1 MDSFFPSSDRGA
13 RTEFGGLPRVNR
25 TPARPFLA
33 LIAAFLFG
41 GMGPAVPSSS
51 VELAPEVAQAFAA
64 GRTQQVI
71 IHLAADADTKQTLTR
86 SPGAPDQRRQV
97 AVSKIVTAAVEDF
110 TTSIPPGDFDLVRSF
125 RLQPAVTAVVS
136 THGLAELLLNPKVT
150 RVEPDRRWTLQTLEG
165 LELIGAD
172 SLHQIGIAGE
182 GTAVAIIDSG
192 VDYLHPTLGGG
203 LIPNAKVVYGL
214 DTADDDDD
222 PMDCIG
228 HGTAVASVAAGSSYQ
243 WSPNRRF
250 AGGVAPAA
258 KILAYKVTSDAECG
272 IATTGAVVEAI
283 EDAVLHRSG
292 EGYRLAAINISLGGG
307 EFFGPCDEANAA
319 YAEAIRTA
327 TEAGITVVAAAGNNG
342 YTGALN
348 APACIT
354 RTVAVGSAWDADPGW
369 LPYSFCLDPE
379 CNVLCDDS
387 FRWKRAV
394 TCYSNSSSYLDLVA
408 PSEFLKAAAANSITV
423 DFGGTSGAAAYVTGA
438 AALLE
443 QARPGSDPHT
453 IKFLLAA
460 TGRPTMDDK
469 NGLVRPIVDLVEA
482 VDAAGGVF
490 VSQESALPL
499 RALPTTPTV
508 SSIFVDREGVVGSLK
523 VLVDLAHPTP
533 ELLRLILTAPN
544 GTQVILHDR
553 TIGNDGISGTY
564 PDDFEPVQSLGRLSQ
579 SPMSGT
585 WTLTVEDHR
594 LQNES
599 EDGPILNGW
608 ALDLQEPSIPPY
620 DSTTMIYP
628 VAAHSEGAQNTSW
641 RSDVRIFN
649 AAPSIDAEVR
659 LHLIPPSGSTA
670 VGPWQTDVIV
680 PHGSV
685 VALDDL
691 VKKRFGLDSAIGS
704 LLVRDTEGG
713 VVHGTSRIYNTA
725 SSGTYGQFV
734 PPRVTGDQS
743 TGAGDPAIIVLPTSG
758 PDHRVNIGVTETSGQ
773 PAKVAVTLL
782 DSQSGVALGA
792 STFHEIEPYSNV
804 QINGVL
810 PDLERAPGSDP
821 YVAVAVVQGTGRVTA
836 YGSVID
842 NRTGDAVFVT
852 GATPEIAPFLLI
864 PVVANKPGQAGTEWR
879 SDLRVLN
886 HGSFSVHVDAELR
899 FQGAIGIPPVLKTFE
914 LQPGEAVTIDDVVGS
929 FFGFSGVA
937 GSLRLVPQEGSA
949 ALCATSRTANHGS
962 EGTYGQYVPG
972 IRPNQGLRERGVLI
986 HIDSDANS
994 RSNLGIVETDGLTV
1008 GVEVRLLD
1016 ALGRALGTPAR
1027 MTLGPWESIQIN
1039 DIFAFFSVSGQRNSR
1054 IEIVRDSGFGGFFAY
1069 ASVIDADSGDAIF
1082 VPVLELP

>member
-1 MDSFFPSSDRGA
+1 
-13 RTEFGGLPRVNR
+13 VNR
-25 TPARPFLA
+25 PPARPFLA
-33 LIAAFLFG
+33 LSAAFLLG
-41 GMGPAVPSSS
+41 GVGSALPTSCA
-51 VELAPEVAQAFAA
+51 ELAPEVAEAYAA

-71 IHLAADADTKQTLTR
+71 IHLAADAESKQTLAR
-86 SPGAPDQRRQV
+86 EPGTTEERLLV
-97 AVSKIVTAAVEDF
+97 AVSRSTTAAVKEF
-110 TTSIPPGDFDLVRSF
+110 ASSIPAEDFDLVRSF

-136 THGLAELLLNPKVT
+136 HRGLTELILNPRVT
-150 RVEPDRRWTLQTLEG
+150 LVEPDRRWTLQTLEG
-165 LELIGAD
+165 LDMIGAD
-172 SLHQIGIAGE
+172 SLHQLGIAGE

-258 KILAYKVTSDAECG
+258 KILAYKVTADAECG
-272 IATTGAVVEAI
+272 IATSGAVVAAI
-283 EDAVLHRSG
+283 EDAILHRIG
-292 EGYRLAAINISLGGG
+292 NGYRLAAINISLGGG
-307 EFFGPCDEANAA
+307 QFFGPCDEANLA
-319 YAEAIRTA
+319 YAESIRAA
-327 TEAGITVVAAAGNNG
+327 TEAGITVIAAAGNNG

-348 APACIT
+348 VPACIT

-369 LPYSFCLDPE
+369 LPYRFCLDPE
-379 CNVLCDDS
+379 CRVLCNDS

-408 PSEFLKAAAANSITV
+408 PSEFLKAAAANSVTV

-438 AALLE
+438 AALIE

-460 TGRPTMDDK
+460 TGQPTMDDK
-469 NGLVRPIVDLVEA
+469 NGLIRPIVDLVEA
-482 VDAAGGVF
+482 VDAAGEVF
-490 VSQESALPL
+490 VSEESAIPL
-499 RALPTTPTV
+499 RAPPASPAV
-508 SSIFVDREGVVGSLK
+508 SSILVDRAGIVGSLK
-523 VLVDLAHPTP
+523 VLVDLAHPAP
-533 ELLRLILTAPN
+533 EQLRLILTAPD
-544 GTQVILHDR
+544 GTQVVLHDH
-553 TIGNDGISGTY
+553 TPGYDGIAGTY
-564 PDDFEPVQSLGRLSQ
+564 PDDIEPVQSLGLLSRT
-579 SPMSGT
+579 PMAGT
-585 WTLTVEDHR
+585 WTLTVEDDR
-594 LQNES
+594 VLNGP

-608 ALDLQEPSIPPY
+608 ALNLQEPSLPPF

-628 VAAHSEGAQNTSW
+628 VVAHSEGAQNTSW

-649 AAPSIDAEVR
+649 AAPSTEAEVR
-659 LHLIPPSGSTA
+659 LLLIPPSGSNGA
-670 VGPWQTDVIV
+670 DPQQTDVIV

-691 VKKRFGLDSAIGS
+691 VKKRFALDSAHGS
-704 LLVRDTEGG
+704 LLIQDIAEG
-713 VVHGTSRIYNTA
+713 VVHGTSRTYNTA
-725 SSGTYGQFV
+725 ASGTYGQFV
-734 PPRVTGDQS
+734 PPRLAGDRS
-743 TGAGDPAIIVLPTSG
+743 TGAGDPAIIVLPTAG
-758 PDHRVNIGVTETSGQ
+758 TDHRVNIGVTETTGQ
-773 PAKVAVTLL
+773 SAKVAVTLL
-782 DSQSGVALGA
+782 DSESGVALGP
-792 STFHEIEPYSNV
+792 STFHAVEPHSNV

-810 PDLERAPGSDP
+810 PDDERAPGSDP
-821 YVAVAVVQGTGRVTA
+821 YVAVAVVQGAGRVTA

-852 GATPEIAPFLLI
+852 GAPPEVTPYLLI

-899 FQGAIGIPPVLKTFE
+899 FQGAIGLPPVLETFD
-914 LQPGEAVTIDDVVGS
+914 LQPGEAVTIDDVVGN

-937 GSLRLVPQEGSA
+937 GSLRLVPREGSA

-972 IRPNQGLRERGVLI
+972 IRPNQGLQGRGVLI
-986 HIDSDANS
+986 HIDSDASS

-1008 GVEVRLLD
+1008 GVGIKLFD
-1016 ALGRALGTPAR
+1016 ALGRPLGNPTR

-1039 DIFAFFSVSGQRNSR
+1039 DVFSFFSVSGQRNAR
-1054 IEIVRDSGFGGFFAY
+1054 IEIVRDSGSGGFFAY
-1069 ASVIDADSGDAIF
+1069 ASVIDAASGDAIF
-1082 VPVLELP
+1082 VPVAELP

>member
-1 MDSFFPSSDRGA
+1 
-13 RTEFGGLPRVNR
+13 VNR
-25 TPARPFLA
+25 PPARPVLA
-33 LIAAFLFG
+33 FTAAILFG
-41 GMGPAVPSSS
+41 GVGPAAPSLSA
-51 VELAPEVAQAFAA
+51 ELAPEVARAFAA
-64 GRTQQVI
+64 GTTQQVI
-71 IHLAADADTKQTLTR
+71 IHLAADGDTRKTLAR
-86 SPGAPDQRRQV
+86 EPGAADKQRLI
-97 AVSKIVTAAVEDF
+97 AVNKSVTTAIREF
-110 TTSIPPGDFDLVRSF
+110 TSTLSAGDFDLVRSF
-125 RLQPAVTAVVS
+125 RLQPAVTAVV
-136 THGLAELLLNPKVT
+136 TTEGLAEILVNPRVT
-150 RVEPDRRWTLQTLEG
+150 RIEPDRRWTLQTLEG
-165 LELIGAD
+165 LHLIGAD
-172 SLHQIGIAGE
+172 SLHQLGIAGE

-214 DTADDDDD
+214 DTADNDDD

-250 AGGVAPAA
+250 SGGVAPAA
-258 KILAYKVTSDAECG
+258 KILAYKVTADDQCG

-292 EGYRLAAINISLGGG
+292 DGYRLAAINISLGGG
-307 EFFGPCDEANAA
+307 EFFGPCDEANHA
-319 YAEAIRTA
+319 YAEAIRAA

-354 RTVAVGSAWDADPGW
+354 RTVAVGSAWDADPEW
-369 LPYSFCLDPE
+369 LPYRFCLDPE

-387 FRWKRAV
+387 FRWERAV

-408 PSEFLKAAAANSITV
+408 PSEFLKAAAANSVTV

-443 QARPGSDPHT
+443 QTRPGSDPHT

-469 NGLVRPIVDLVEA
+469 NGLIRPIVDLVEA
-482 VDAAGGVF
+482 VDAAGNVF
-490 VSQESALPL
+490 VSHESAIPV
-499 RALPTTPTV
+499 RALPTTPAV
-508 SSIFVDREGVVGSLK
+508 SSILVDREGAVGSLK

-533 ELLRLILTAPN
+533 ELLRLILTAPD
-544 GTQVILHDR
+544 GTQVVLHDR
-553 TIGNDGISGTY
+553 TAGFDGISGTY
-564 PDDFEPVQSLGRLSQ
+564 PDDFEPVQSLGRLSGT
-579 SPMSGT
+579 PMTGL

-594 LQNES
+594 ILNEPD
-599 EDGPILNGW
+599 DGPILNGW
-608 ALDLQEPSIPPY
+608 ALSLEEPSLPPF

-628 VAAHSEGAQNTSW
+628 IVAHSEGAQNTSW
-641 RSDVRIFN
+641 RSDVRLFN
-649 AAPSIDAEVR
+649 AAQSTEAEVR
-659 LHLIPPSGSTA
+659 LLLIPPSGSIGG
-670 VGPWQTDVIV
+670 GPRQTDVIV

-691 VKKRFGLDSAIGS
+691 VERRFGLDSAQGS
-704 LLVRDTEGG
+704 LLVRDTDGG
-713 VVHGTSRIYNTA
+713 VVHGTSRTYNTA

-734 PPRVTGDQS
+734 PPRGAGDQS

-758 PDHRVNIGVTETSGQ
+758 PDHRVNIGVTETAGQ

-782 DSQSGVALGA
+782 DSHSGVALGA
-792 STFHEIEPYSNV
+792 STFHAIEPHSNV

-810 PDLERAPGSDP
+810 PDFERAPGSDP
-821 YVAVAVVQGTGRVTA
+821 YVAVAVVQGSGRVTA

-852 GATPEIAPFLLI
+852 GATPEVTPYLLI

-879 SDLRVLN
+879 SDLRILN
-886 HGSFSVHVDAELR
+886 HGSFSVHIDAELR
-899 FQGAIGIPPVLKTFE
+899 FQGALGLPPVLETFE

-937 GSLRLVPQEGSA
+937 GSLLLVPREGSA

-972 IRPNQGLRERGVLI
+972 IRPNQGLRDRGILI
-986 HIDSDANS
+986 HIDSDAKS

-1008 GVEVRLLD
+1008 GVEVRLFD
-1016 ALGRALGTPAR
+1016 ALGRALGSPAR

-1039 DIFAFFSVSGQRNSR
+1039 DIFSFFSVSGQRNAR
-1054 IEIVRDSGFGGFFAY
+1054 IEVTRDLGPGGFFAF